1 MFLKNNFKLFVFL
14 IVFTFSA
21 VFLYR
26 FGYFDTSLSIPVND
40 PNTVFSITSEDVV
53 DSLVDGNSDFKIQCR
68 LDAVEKFNFCGVG
81 IKLSPSMEKG
91 IDISRYD
98 RLELELYF
106 SAPVDRPRIKVSF
119 RNYDPVYST
128 PTDFTSLKFN
138 TITFDASKYDH
149 SIMVSLDI
157 FQVESWWIDQY
168 NIDFKDS
175 QIDFSNISRLDF
187 LTYSMPVPG
196 AYEINV
202 KKVILRG
209 ERISEYDLF
218 KLIVAAWLVIGFVVL
233 LRQHNALKKRS
244 ITDLLTGL
252 YNRRGIQQKL
262 QKISSDNEVFMFYI
276 SINEFKKI
284 NDTYGHHVGDD
295 FLIHFSRLIED
306 KVKVLKSI
314 SHISRYSG
322 DEFLVVFDNISHADM
337 RVLAFSITTA
347 LKEPVVIDSYSISA
361 SISMGVAKKQEVK
374 ENFEAL
380 LARAG
385 AAMYHVK
392 NNNLESFQE
401 FDAPFSKNIYFKK
414 KVSEFVKEA
423 LSNDEFYLNYMPIYD
438 TKTLEI
444 KAFEVLLRCSSEN
457 MKGTGPDVFIPIA
470 EEYNLIRAIDL
481 WVIERTFKNI
491 NTNYEFLAKN
501 PITFCINISSE
512 ELRNPLFKK
521 NLVQLISKYD
531 IPPEWI
537 ELELTETSFVE
548 IDKNGI
554 NVLHEIRELGLYLS
568 LDDFGTGYISFNQ
581 LINYPVNSLKID
593 KSFVDLLET
602 ENESGETIV
611 RAILS
616 MADSYEL
623 YTIAEGVETAEQYA
637 YLLELGCHFVQG
649 YLLSKPLS
657 WPLAKALL
665 IEPNTENLKNL
676 VKLS

>member
-1 MFLKNNFKLFVFL
+1 MFLKNNFKLFLFL

-40 PNTVFSITSEDVV
+40 PNTVFSITSEDVT
-53 DSLVDGNSDFKIQCR
+53 DSLVDENSDFKIQCS

-81 IKLSPSMEKG
+81 IKLSNSMETG
-91 IDISRYD
+91 IDITRFD
-98 RLELELYF
+98 RLELELSY
-106 SAPVDRPRIKVSF
+106 SAPVDRPRVKVSF
-119 RNYDPVYST
+119 RNYNPVYST

-149 SIMVSLDI
+149 SFIVSLDF

-175 QIDFSNISRLDF
+175 QTDFSNISRLDF
-187 LTYSMPVPG
+187 LTYNMPVTG
-196 AYEINV
+196 VYELNV

-218 KLIVAAWLVIGFVVL
+218 KLIFTAWLVIGFVVL

-276 SINEFKKI
+276 NINEFKKI
-284 NDTYGHHVGDD
+284 NDTYGHNVGDK
-295 FLIHFSRLIED
+295 FLIYFSRLIED
-306 KVKVLKSI
+306 KVKGFKGI

-322 DEFLVVFDNISHADM
+322 DEFLIVFDNISETDM
-337 RVLAFSITTA
+337 RMLAYSITAA
-347 LKEPVVIDSYSISA
+347 LKESVVIDPYKISV
-361 SISMGVAKKQEVK
+361 SISMGVSKTQAVKK
-374 ENFEAL
+374 NFDTL

-392 NNNLESFQE
+392 SNNLLSFQE
-401 FDAPFSKNIYFKK
+401 FDEPFSKNIYFKK
-414 KVSEFVKEA
+414 KVSEFIKEA

-438 TKTLEI
+438 TKNLEI
-444 KAFEVLLRCSSEN
+444 KAFEVLLRCSSES

-470 EEYNLIRAIDL
+470 EEYNLIRVIDL
-481 WVIERTFKNI
+481 WVIESTFKNI
-491 NTNYEFLAKN
+491 KNNYDFLMKT
-501 PITFCINISSE
+501 PVVFCINISSE
-512 ELRNPLFKK
+512 ELKNPLFKK
-521 NLVQLISKYD
+521 NLVRLLDEYE

-548 IDKNGI
+548 IDQKSI
-554 NVLHEIRELGLYLS
+554 DVLSEIRTLGVNLS

-581 LINYPVNSLKID
+581 LINYPVNNLKID

-602 ENESGETIV
+602 ENESGEMIV

-623 YTIAEGVETAEQYA
+623 HTIAEGVETAEQYA
-637 YLLELGCHFVQG
+637 YLLELGCHYVQG

-676 VKLS
+676 VKFS

>member
-1 MFLKNNFKLFVFL
+1 MFLKNNFKLFLFL

-40 PNTVFSITSEDVV
+40 PNTVFSITSEDVT
-53 DSLVDGNSDFKIQCR
+53 DSLVDENSDFKIQCS

-81 IKLSPSMEKG
+81 IKLSNSMETG
-91 IDISRYD
+91 IDITRFD
-98 RLELELYF
+98 RLELELSY
-106 SAPVDRPRIKVSF
+106 SAPVDRPRVKVSF

-149 SIMVSLDI
+149 SFIVSLDF

-175 QIDFSNISRLDF
+175 QTDFSNISRLDF
-187 LTYSMPVPG
+187 LTYNMPVTG
-196 AYEINV
+196 VYELNV

-218 KLIVAAWLVIGFVVL
+218 KLIFAAWLVIGFVVL

-276 SINEFKKI
+276 NINEFKKI
-284 NDTYGHHVGDD
+284 NDTYGHNVGDK
-295 FLIHFSRLIED
+295 FLIYFSRLIED
-306 KVKVLKSI
+306 KVKGFKNI

-322 DEFLVVFDNISHADM
+322 DEFLVVFDNISQADM
-337 RVLAFSITTA
+337 RVLAYSISTA
-347 LKEPVVIDSYSISA
+347 LKESVVIDPYKISV
-361 SISMGVAKKQEVK
+361 SISMGISKTQAVKK
-374 ENFEAL
+374 NFDTL

-392 NNNLESFQE
+392 SNNLLSFQE
-401 FDAPFSKNIYFKK
+401 FDEPFSKNIYFKK
-414 KVSEFVKEA
+414 KVSEFIKEA

-438 TKTLEI
+438 TKNLEI
-444 KAFEVLLRCSSEN
+444 KAFEVLLRCSSES

-470 EEYNLIRAIDL
+470 EEYNLIRVIDL
-481 WVIERTFKNI
+481 WVIESTFKNI
-491 NTNYEFLAKN
+491 KNNYDFLMKT
-501 PITFCINISSE
+501 PVVFCINISSE
-512 ELRNPLFKK
+512 ELKNPLFKK
-521 NLVQLISKYD
+521 NLVRLLDEYE

-548 IDKNGI
+548 IDQKSI
-554 NVLHEIRELGLYLS
+554 DVLSEIRTLGVNLS

-581 LINYPVNSLKID
+581 LINYPVNNLKID

-602 ENESGETIV
+602 ENESGEMIV

-623 YTIAEGVETAEQYA
+623 HTIAEGVETAEQYA
-637 YLLELGCHFVQG
+637 YLLELGCHYVQG

-676 VKLS
+676 VKFS